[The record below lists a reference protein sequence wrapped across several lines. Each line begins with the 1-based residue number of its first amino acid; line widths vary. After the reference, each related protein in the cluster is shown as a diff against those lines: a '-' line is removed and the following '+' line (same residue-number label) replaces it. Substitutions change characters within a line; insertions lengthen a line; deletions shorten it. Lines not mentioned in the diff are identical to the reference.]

1 LFNAGGFSDCTA
13 GHFPVR
19 NISEN
24 ALPHRWARPA
34 ILTVLL
40 LVSLALLA
48 YGAWLLRL
56 ERGARAAE
64 RGELDAAANMY
75 AAAERWIAPAF
86 ASLFP
91 GHYSRSVFPQ
101 VGLLFNQGKV
111 DEASGKLEQ
120 AATAAPSVIERPEYG
135 FWSGNILLRRAV
147 GGEDPEAIMK
157 NLFAAGEQFRKGLA
171 AAPDDWDLKYNYEL
185 VQYMIAQQELDNKK
199 EESKIKS
206 ILERMR
212 TVTEPGEKEPPP
224 PEKRG

>member
-1 LFNAGGFSDCTA
+1 
-13 GHFPVR
+13 V
-19 NISEN
+19 
-24 ALPHRWARPA
+24 RPA
-34 ILTVLL
+34 ILIVVLL
-40 LVSLALLA
+40 LSLALLA

-64 RGELDAAANMY
+64 RGELDAATNIY
-75 AAAERWIAPAF
+75 ASAERWIAPAF

-111 DEASGKLEQ
+111 DEALGKLEQ
-120 AATAAPSVIERPEYG
+120 AAAAAPSIVERPEYG
-135 FWSGNILLRRAV
+135 FWSGNILLRRALDN
-147 GGEDPEAIMK
+147 EDPEVIMK

-185 VQYMIAQQELDNKK
+185 VQYMIAQQEIDNKK